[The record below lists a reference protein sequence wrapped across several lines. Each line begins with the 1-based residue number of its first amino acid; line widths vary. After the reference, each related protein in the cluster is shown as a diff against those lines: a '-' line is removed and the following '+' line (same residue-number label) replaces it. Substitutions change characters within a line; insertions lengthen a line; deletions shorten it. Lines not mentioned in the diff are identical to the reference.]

1 MRYNLCYMNKSDLSF
16 LLKEIH
22 TLTFVNPFGSQR
34 DEIEERILKQL
45 GVAEVS
51 GPINPIFTKEFNQ
64 VLYWVDQAEQSLLG
78 GMVKNFD
85 STVRAEQI
93 ASLAY
98 FSLYHKLVDDFDSLI
113 NRAEGDTVSN
123 RQLFKKIE
131 RGIKQRS
138 PLVCGGRS
146 AMWENPEHLFSCFY
160 QLRRAFLCLFN
171 EIVGWSEPIRALR
184 VRVWESIFT
193 KDMHSYQQWMHE
205 SVGRFPTLIL
215 GPTGSGKEIVARAI
229 GLSRFIPYNSKNG
242 QFESSPKESFC
253 PVNLSAL
260 TETLIESELFGH
272 RKGSFTGAMRD
283 HAGIFKKAG
292 QYGTV
297 FLDEI
302 GEVPESIQVKLLR
315 ILQSGEFQAIGGDAP
330 SFYEGKIIAAT
341 HRDLG
346 EQVRNGGMRED
357 FFYRLCGD
365 QVTTIG
371 LQDILASSPKEI
383 VHSVHYICTKL
394 FGSDGA
400 KELSSKVV
408 NKLESVLPSH
418 YSWPGNFREL
428 EQAVRNIIV
437 HDEFVPLVNTDGNE
451 EDIEGIYG
459 GSQVTLSQWNK
470 IYARKAYQNTGS
482 YREAA
487 RRLDADQRTIKKLVA
502 G

>member
-1 MRYNLCYMNKSDLSF
+1 MNKSELSF
-16 LLKEIH
+16 LLESIH
-22 TLTFVNPFGSQR
+22 VLAFVNPFSDQR
-34 DEIEERILKQL
+34 DEVEEMILSKMGWIKKPIERSPK
-45 GVAEVS
+45 
-51 GPINPIFTKEFNQ
+51 FTKEFNQ
-64 VLYWVDQAEQSLLG
+64 VLHWVEQGEQALLG
-78 GMVKNFD
+78 GMVEGFD
-85 STVRAEQI
+85 STLQAEQM

-98 FSLYHKLVDDFDSLI
+98 FSLYHQLVDDLDTLIDCVESDSI
-113 NRAEGDTVSN
+113 SN
-123 RQLFKKIE
+123 RKLFKKIE
-131 RGIKQRS
+131 LGIKQRR
-138 PLVCGGRS
+138 PLVLGARS
-146 AMWENPEHLFSCFY
+146 ALWEKPEHLFSCFY

-171 EIVGWSEPIRALR
+171 EIVGWSEPVRALR
-184 VRVWESIFT
+184 VRVWESVFT
-193 KDMHSYQQWMHE
+193 KDMLSYQQWMHE

-229 GLSRFIPYNSKNG
+229 GLSRFIPYDSRSG
-242 QFESSPKESFC
+242 QFASSPKKSFC

-283 HAGIFKKAG
+283 HPGIFKKAG

-341 HRDLG
+341 HRDLS
-346 EQVRNGGMRED
+346 EEVRRGRMRED

-365 QVTTIG
+365 QVNTVG
-371 LQDILASSPKEI
+371 LKEIISANPKEI
-383 VHSVHYICTKL
+383 ENSITYICMKL
-394 FGSDGA
+394 FGKEGA
-400 KELSSKVV
+400 RELSARVFE
-408 NKLESVLPSH
+408 KLQSVLPRN

-437 HDEFVPLVNTDGNE
+437 HDEFVPLGQGGGTE
-451 EDIEGIYG
+451 LDIRETYRTT
-459 GSQVTLSQWNK
+459 QLSLSEWNQ
-470 IYARKAYQNTGS
+470 IYARKAYENAGS

-487 RRLDADQRTIKKLVA
+487 RRLDADQRTVKKLVL

>member
-1 MRYNLCYMNKSDLSF
+1 MDKFKLGF
-16 LLKEIH
+16 LLENIH
-22 TLTFVNPFGSQR
+22 SLAFVNPFAGQR
-34 DEIEERILKQL
+34 DEIEGRIISQFGWSKL
-45 GVAEVS
+45 S
-51 GPINPIFTKEFNQ
+51 GSINRVFTKEFNQ
-64 VLYWVDQAEQSLLG
+64 VLYWVDKGEQALLS
-78 GMVKNFD
+78 GMVKDFN
-85 STVRAEQI
+85 STLRAEQM

-98 FSLYHKLVDDFDSLI
+98 FSLYHELVDDLDALIESEESDSTA
-113 NRAEGDTVSN
+113 NRK
-123 RQLFKKIE
+123 LFKKIE
-131 RGIKQRS
+131 SGIKKRR
-138 PLVCGGRS
+138 PLVSGGRS
-146 AMWENPEHLFSCFY
+146 TMWEQAEHLFACFY

-171 EIVGWSEPIRALR
+171 EIVGWSEPVRALR
-184 VRVWESIFT
+184 VRVWESVFT
-193 KDMHSYQQWMHE
+193 KDMLSYQQWMHE

-229 GLSRFIPYNSKNG
+229 GLSRFIPYDSSSG
-242 QFESSPKESFC
+242 QFASNPKKSFC

-283 HAGIFKKAG
+283 HAGIFKTAG

-341 HRDLG
+341 HRDLS
-346 EQVRNGGMRED
+346 EEVRLGRMRED

-365 QVTTIG
+365 QVNTVG
-371 LQDILASSPKEI
+371 LKDIISANPKEI
-383 VHSVHYICTKL
+383 ENSITYICTKL
-394 FGSDGA
+394 FGKEGA
-400 KELSSKVV
+400 GELSSSVV
-408 NKLESVLPSH
+408 NKLQSVLPRD

-437 HDEFVPLVNTDGNE
+437 HDEFVPLGQGGVAE
-451 EDIEGIYG
+451 PDIGETYR
-459 GSQVTLSQWNK
+459 STQVSLSEWNQ
-470 IYARKAYQNTGS
+470 IYARKAYENTGS

-487 RRLDADQRTIKKLVA
+487 RRLGADQRTVKKLVLD
-502 G
+502 

>member
-1 MRYNLCYMNKSDLSF
+1 MDKSKLSF
-16 LLKEIH
+16 LLEGIH
-22 TLTFVNPFGSQR
+22 SLAFVNPFAEQR
-34 DEIEERILKQL
+34 DEIEGSIIRQMGRTEIPWIRNSK
-45 GVAEVS
+45 
-51 GPINPIFTKEFNQ
+51 FTNEFNQ
-64 VLYWVDQAEQSLLG
+64 VLYWVERAEQSLLS
-78 GMVKNFD
+78 GMAKGYE
-85 STVRAEQI
+85 SAVRAEQM

-98 FSLYHKLVDDFDSLI
+98 FSLYHELVDDLDALI
-113 NRAEGDTVSN
+113 ESEESDLTANRK
-123 RQLFKKIE
+123 LFKKIE
-131 RGIKQRS
+131 AGIKKRR
-138 PLVCGGRS
+138 PLVLGGRS
-146 AMWENPEHLFSCFY
+146 AMWEKPAHIFSCFY

-171 EIVGWSEPIRALR
+171 EIVGWSAPLRALR
-184 VRVWESIFT
+184 VRVWESVFT
-193 KDMHSYQQWMHE
+193 KDMLSYQQWMHE

-229 GLSRFIPYNSKNG
+229 GLSRFIPYDSRSG
-242 QFESSPKESFC
+242 QFASNPKKSFC

-283 HAGIFKKAG
+283 HAGIFKTAG

-383 VHSVHYICTKL
+383 VNSVHYICTKL

-400 KELSSKVV
+400 KELSSRVV

-437 HDEFVPLVNTDGNE
+437 HDEFVPLVNSDRNE
-451 EDIEGIYG
+451 EDIEGIYA
-459 GSQVTLSQWNK
+459 GSQVTLSEWNQ
-470 IYARKAYQNTGS
+470 IYARKAYENTGS

-487 RRLDADQRTIKKLVA
+487 RRLDADQRTIKKLVV

>member
-1 MRYNLCYMNKSDLSF
+1 MHKLKLDF
-16 LLKEIH
+16 LLENIH
-22 TLTFVNPFGSQR
+22 SLAFVNPFAGQR
-34 DEIEERILKQL
+34 DEIEGTIISQMGQTEKPWIRNSK
-45 GVAEVS
+45 
-51 GPINPIFTKEFNQ
+51 FTNEFNQ
-64 VLYWVDQAEQSLLG
+64 VLYWVEQGEQSLLS
-78 GMVKNFD
+78 GMAKGYG
-85 STVRAEQI
+85 SAVRAEQM

-98 FSLYHKLVDDFDSLI
+98 FSLYHELVDDLDALIESEEPDSTA
-113 NRAEGDTVSN
+113 NRK
-123 RQLFKKIE
+123 LFKKIE
-131 RGIKQRS
+131 SGIKKRR
-138 PLVCGGRS
+138 PLVSGGRS
-146 AMWENPEHLFSCFY
+146 AMWEKPEHLFACFY

-171 EIVGWSEPIRALR
+171 EIVGWSEPVRALR
-184 VRVWESIFT
+184 VRVWESVFT
-193 KDMHSYQQWMHE
+193 KDMLSYQQWMHE

-229 GLSRFIPYNSKNG
+229 GLSRFIPYDPSSG
-242 QFESSPKESFC
+242 QFASNPKKSFC

-283 HAGIFKKAG
+283 HPGIFQTAG

-341 HRDLG
+341 HRDLS
-346 EQVRNGGMRED
+346 EEVRMGGMRED

-365 QVTTIG
+365 QVNTVG
-371 LQDILASSPKEI
+371 LEKILSANPKEI
-383 VHSVHYICTKL
+383 ENSINYICSKL
-394 FGSDGA
+394 FGKEGA
-400 KELSSKVV
+400 RELSARVV
-408 NKLESVLPSH
+408 EKLKSVLPRN

-437 HDEFVPLVNTDGNE
+437 HDEFVPLGQGGRTE
-451 EDIEGIYG
+451 LDIRETYRSTQLSLSEW
-459 GSQVTLSQWNK
+459 SQ
-470 IYARKAYQNTGS
+470 IYARKAYENAGS

-487 RRLDADQRTIKKLVA
+487 RRLDADQRTVKKLVI

>member
-1 MRYNLCYMNKSDLSF
+1 MNRLKLDF
-16 LLKEIH
+16 LLENIH
-22 TLTFVNPFGSQR
+22 SLAFVNPFAGQR
-34 DEIEERILKQL
+34 DEIEATIISQMGQTEKPCIRNSK
-45 GVAEVS
+45 
-51 GPINPIFTKEFNQ
+51 FTNEFNQ
-64 VLYWVDQAEQSLLG
+64 VLYWVEQGEQSLLS
-78 GMVKNFD
+78 GMAKGYE
-85 STVRAEQI
+85 SAVRAEQM

-98 FSLYHKLVDDFDSLI
+98 FSLYHELVDDLDALI
-113 NRAEGDTVSN
+113 ESEESDLTANRK
-123 RQLFKKIE
+123 LFKKIE
-131 RGIKQRS
+131 AGIKKRR
-138 PLVCGGRS
+138 PLVSGGRS
-146 AMWENPEHLFSCFY
+146 AMWEKPEHLFACFY

-171 EIVGWSEPIRALR
+171 EIVGWSEPVRALR
-184 VRVWESIFT
+184 VRVWESVFT
-193 KDMHSYQQWMHE
+193 KDMLSYQQWMHE

-215 GPTGSGKEIVARAI
+215 GPTGSGKEIMARAI
-229 GLSRFIPYNSKNG
+229 GLSRFIPYDPSSG
-242 QFESSPKESFC
+242 QFASNPKKSFC

-260 TETLIESELFGH
+260 SETLIESELFGH

-283 HAGIFKKAG
+283 RAGIFKTAG

-365 QVTTIG
+365 QVNTIG
-371 LQDILASSPKEI
+371 LQDILSSSPNEI
-383 VHSVHYICTKL
+383 VNSVHYICTKL

-400 KELSSKVV
+400 KELSSRVV
-408 NKLESVLPSH
+408 DKLQSVLPRN
-418 YSWPGNFREL
+418 YPWPGNFREL

-437 HDEFVPLVNTDGNE
+437 HDEFVPLGQTG
-451 EDIEGIYG
+451 EDEFDIRETYR
-459 GSQVTLSQWNK
+459 STQVSLSEWNQ
-470 IYARKAYQNTGS
+470 IYARKAYDSAGS

-487 RRLDADQRTIKKLVA
+487 RRLNADQRTIKKLVQGA
-502 G
+502 E